1 MLCGAYYAQWHENNN
16 SNMRRFMASYRS
28 FSHYFLPSMI
38 SPSQLHLCI
47 PFPRLLPHCAV
58 CAPLLCFDIL
68 YAVWHANCVCCW
80 DDCLR
85 LLSPVPLSLCLCLSG
100 FVFSSGFSLCLCPF
114 SASSCGALRVS
125 SSMHKYTSWQ
135 KAEAEA
141 EKGRKGTERQ
151 AKTSVECALPKGVKT
166 MTTKTKLATS
176 SVTAKRQ
183 ARGQRERE
191 RRGHRGSFC

>member
-1 MLCGAYYAQWHENNN
+1 MLCGAHCAQWHENNN
-16 SNMRRFMASYRS
+16 YMHRFMASYLS
-28 FSHYFLPSMI
+28 CSHYFHLSMI
-38 SPSQLHLCI
+38 SPPQLHLRI

-85 LLSPVPLSLCLCLSG
+85 LLSPCLSG
-100 FVFSSGFSLCLCPF
+100 FVFSSGFSLCLCLF

-141 EKGRKGTERQ
+141 ERWQGD
-151 AKTSVECALPKGVKT
+151 
-166 MTTKTKLATS
+166 
-176 SVTAKRQ
+176 
-183 ARGQRERE
+183 
-191 RRGHRGSFC
+191 RRTGKDFS

>member
-1 MLCGAYYAQWHENNN
+1 
-16 SNMRRFMASYRS
+16 MRRFMASYLS
-28 FSHYFLPSMI
+28 FSHYFHLSMI

-85 LLSPVPLSLCLCLSG
+85 LQAPFPRLPVSLA
-100 FVFSSGFSLCLCPF
+100 SSSAPA
-114 SASSCGALRVS
+114 SASASASAPSLPLLRVS

-135 KAEAEA
+135 KAEPEA
-141 EKGRKGTERQ
+141 ETRRRGAGGQ

-183 ARGQRERE
+183 ARGQRERG
-191 RRGHRGSFC
+191 RGGTEVAFADAYLKAY

>member
-28 FSHYFLPSMI
+28 FSHYFHLSMI

-47 PFPRLLPHCAV
+47 PFPRLSPHCAV

-85 LLSPVPLSLCLCLSG
+85 LRSPCLSG

-141 EKGRKGTERQ
+141 ERWQGD
-151 AKTSVECALPKGVKT
+151 
-166 MTTKTKLATS
+166 
-176 SVTAKRQ
+176 
-183 ARGQRERE
+183 
-191 RRGHRGSFC
+191 RRTGKDFS